1 MMNFYGMFW
10 VKSNLMIYTIQ
21 NLYLCWKMM
30 QITIVFIIKFV
41 IFILFI
47 TAFFCWGIFFD
58 RDCKCKDENEVFFIL
73 FKKLIPRF
81 APL

>member
-47 TAFFCWGIFFD
+47 TAFFGWGIFFY
-58 RDCKCKDENEVFFIL
+58 RDCIWWSS
-73 FKKLIPRF
+73 F
-81 APL
+81 AGRRRGYDMWCTYSMRI

>member
-47 TAFFCWGIFFD
+47 TAFFWLGHFFY
-58 RDCKCKDENEVFFIL
+58 RDCIYIILSENNQ
-73 FKKLIPRF
+73 
-81 APL
+81 